1 MSNIIDDGKYE
12 WEEVYEELKKYIEEE
27 LIKRRVNS
35 NKEYEEIYGM
45 LCVIR
50 DFVKDTIH
58 NKLYKNR
65 DLENGV
71 DYNELKIREIVKYVI
86 AKILPYI
93 NILIIDLKGKIGKNK
108 DMDILVMYDK
118 YLDIEDDFYAIAS
131 YRSLLHFAHYME
143 RDDDASQLVWK
154 YNMNDT
160 MGSIFYY
167 SNAMILD
174 HKFDTLIKQCPTGY
188 GKCFQENEMVLT
200 STGYK
205 YAKDVKVNDL
215 VYSMK
220 DNEVVLKRVVD
231 KWYSKKK
238 QIKIKTRNGIEIIV
252 SPEHRMFTQRGYIEA
267 KEITKDDYLY
277 YLCSPLNYGKDID
290 ENEMKFISMMIFDG
304 SCSGENI
311 QFSKP
316 FYTEIY
322 KEFMKVCDELHFGYN
337 NYTCKDRDCNILS
350 IRKNEDR
357 PKELLEKYGLYGY
370 YSTNKRLPQEFFTMS
385 LKQRYEFIG
394 IMLATDGYIP
404 KYSKNGGNN
413 VGITLSNKELCKDIQ
428 FLMST
433 CGIYSNL
440 SYKRSKINE
449 KMFDSWVL
457 TIPDEFIEVIYK
469 NCYCYQKQDSLIER
483 YEYINN
489 LSIKVYSNSVNYP
502 KEVLKDCKEFKKI
515 VNKQWSRNK
524 TFKREIVHKYIN
536 DKNIISND
544 FYWNRIVDIECND
557 EETTMIDFEI
567 EETHNFILNGFVSH
581 NSKSDCVIISF
592 CFGYDI
598 NDDIGKWVGNPKLV
612 KVNTKGIVEMIKS
625 KKFAK
630 VFPEFQ
636 FENKDDI
643 FSKCAIGDGEFTLSK
658 SKKQISFGC
667 YNKATDTN
675 GLRFNKQFFDD
686 ITQMQDA
693 ENVAMHEKDIATY
706 EGEWKKRQYDE
717 YNVLR
722 WFTGTAY
729 HREDFLSYI
738 RKIKAHNN
746 PLIKDDNLKTRWAKF
761 VRLNDTKKC
770 VYISIPKLADLDL
783 GEEKCYSTFP
793 QKYSKVEALRDLHKS
808 ESARRRFYAMEQ
820 QQPQPPETMR
830 FDHSYFRH
838 YKELP
843 KEIMENDC
851 YTYVIIDPNRKGKD
865 NYAGLI
871 FKEPLSEINR
881 FYLVDCY
888 YKKTNSKV
896 AIPCICER
904 AHHHL
909 ADYIIYEENTTD
921 SSLLEEKINEEMS
934 KYSDYEFQ
942 IDSIYSTEK
951 KEVKIN
957 NNSDFILDNIV
968 LPSQDMYYEDSD
980 MGRCINDIVNYTFEN
995 NKLNDDS
1002 IDCCAMLGEYK
1013 GKHNENELKILDDI
1027 FF

>member
-1 MSNIIDDGKYE
+1 MSNIIDDGRYE
-12 WEEVYEELKKYIEEE
+12 WEEVYEELKRCIEEE
-27 LIKRRVNS
+27 LIKRRVNN

-50 DFVKDTIH
+50 DFIKDTIH

-93 NILIIDLKGKIGKNK
+93 NILIIDLKGKIGKDK

-188 GKCFQENEMVLT
+188 GK
-200 STGYK
+200 
-205 YAKDVKVNDL
+205 
-215 VYSMK
+215 
-220 DNEVVLKRVVD
+220 
-231 KWYSKKK
+231 
-238 QIKIKTRNGIEIIV
+238 
-252 SPEHRMFTQRGYIEA
+252 
-267 KEITKDDYLY
+267 
-277 YLCSPLNYGKDID
+277 
-290 ENEMKFISMMIFDG
+290 
-304 SCSGENI
+304 
-311 QFSKP
+311 
-316 FYTEIY
+316 
-322 KEFMKVCDELHFGYN
+322 
-337 NYTCKDRDCNILS
+337 
-350 IRKNEDR
+350 
-357 PKELLEKYGLYGY
+357 
-370 YSTNKRLPQEFFTMS
+370 
-385 LKQRYEFIG
+385 
-394 IMLATDGYIP
+394 
-404 KYSKNGGNN
+404 
-413 VGITLSNKELCKDIQ
+413 
-428 FLMST
+428 
-433 CGIYSNL
+433 
-440 SYKRSKINE
+440 
-449 KMFDSWVL
+449 
-457 TIPDEFIEVIYK
+457 
-469 NCYCYQKQDSLIER
+469 
-483 YEYINN
+483 
-489 LSIKVYSNSVNYP
+489 
-502 KEVLKDCKEFKKI
+502 
-515 VNKQWSRNK
+515 
-524 TFKREIVHKYIN
+524 
-536 DKNIISND
+536 
-544 FYWNRIVDIECND
+544 
-557 EETTMIDFEI
+557 
-567 EETHNFILNGFVSH
+567 
-581 NSKSDCVIISF
+581 SKSDCVIISF

-738 RKIKAHNN
+738 RKINAHNN

-783 GEEKCYSTFP
+783 GEDKCYSTFP

-808 ESARRRFYAMEQ
+808 ESARRRFMAMEQ

>member
-1 MSNIIDDGKYE
+1 MGK
-12 WEEVYEELKKYIEEE
+12 
-27 LIKRRVNS
+27 
-35 NKEYEEIYGM
+35 
-45 LCVIR
+45 
-50 DFVKDTIH
+50 
-58 NKLYKNR
+58 
-65 DLENGV
+65 
-71 DYNELKIREIVKYVI
+71 
-86 AKILPYI
+86 
-93 NILIIDLKGKIGKNK
+93 
-108 DMDILVMYDK
+108 
-118 YLDIEDDFYAIAS
+118 
-131 YRSLLHFAHYME
+131 
-143 RDDDASQLVWK
+143 
-154 YNMNDT
+154 
-160 MGSIFYY
+160 
-167 SNAMILD
+167 
-174 HKFDTLIKQCPTGY
+174 
-188 GKCFQENEMVLT
+188 
-200 STGYK
+200 
-205 YAKDVKVNDL
+205 
-215 VYSMK
+215 
-220 DNEVVLKRVVD
+220 
-231 KWYSKKK
+231 
-238 QIKIKTRNGIEIIV
+238 
-252 SPEHRMFTQRGYIEA
+252 
-267 KEITKDDYLY
+267 
-277 YLCSPLNYGKDID
+277 
-290 ENEMKFISMMIFDG
+290 
-304 SCSGENI
+304 
-311 QFSKP
+311 
-316 FYTEIY
+316 
-322 KEFMKVCDELHFGYN
+322 
-337 NYTCKDRDCNILS
+337 
-350 IRKNEDR
+350 
-357 PKELLEKYGLYGY
+357 
-370 YSTNKRLPQEFFTMS
+370 
-385 LKQRYEFIG
+385 
-394 IMLATDGYIP
+394 
-404 KYSKNGGNN
+404 
-413 VGITLSNKELCKDIQ
+413 
-428 FLMST
+428 
-433 CGIYSNL
+433 
-440 SYKRSKINE
+440 
-449 KMFDSWVL
+449 
-457 TIPDEFIEVIYK
+457 
-469 NCYCYQKQDSLIER
+469 
-483 YEYINN
+483 
-489 LSIKVYSNSVNYP
+489 
-502 KEVLKDCKEFKKI
+502 
-515 VNKQWSRNK
+515 
-524 TFKREIVHKYIN
+524 
-536 DKNIISND
+536 
-544 FYWNRIVDIECND
+544 
-557 EETTMIDFEI
+557 
-567 EETHNFILNGFVSH
+567 
-581 NSKSDCVIISF
+581 SKSDCVIISF

-738 RKIKAHNN
+738 RKINAHNN
-746 PLIKDDNLKTRWAKF
+746 PLVKDDNLKTRWAKF

-770 VYISIPKLADLDL
+770 VYISIPKLADLEL
-783 GEEKCYSTFP
+783 GEDKCYSTFP

-888 YKKTNSKV
+888 YKKTNSKI

>member
-12 WEEVYEELKKYIEEE
+12 WEEVYEELKKYIEED
-27 LIKRRVNS
+27 LIKRRVNN

-50 DFVKDTIH
+50 DFIKDTIH

-93 NILIIDLKGKIGKNK
+93 NILIIDLKGKIGKDK

-188 GKCFQENEMVLT
+188 GKCIDENTNVFT
-200 STGYK
+200 PNGNVK
-205 YAKDVKVNDL
+205 IKDINIGDY

-220 DNEVVLKRVVD
+220 DNEIVKRRVLN
-231 KWYSKKK
+231 KWNTTKK
-238 QIKIKTRNGIEIIV
+238 QVKIKTRSGKEIIT
-252 SPEHRMFTQRGYIEA
+252 SKEHRMFTQRGYVESENLTTNDFLYSMLLQRYFYLDKIVSIE
-267 KEITKDDYLY
+267 Y
-277 YLCSPLNYGKDID
+277 ID
-290 ENEMKFISMMIFDG
+290 E
-304 SCSGENI
+304 
-311 QFSKP
+311 
-316 FYTEIY
+316 EIP
-322 KEFMKVCDELHFGYN
+322 M
-337 NYTCKDRDCNILS
+337 
-350 IRKNEDR
+350 
-357 PKELLEKYGLYGY
+357 
-370 YSTNKRLPQEFFTMS
+370 
-385 LKQRYEFIG
+385 
-394 IMLATDGYIP
+394 
-404 KYSKNGGNN
+404 
-413 VGITLSNKELCKDIQ
+413 
-428 FLMST
+428 
-433 CGIYSNL
+433 
-440 SYKRSKINE
+440 
-449 KMFDSWVL
+449 
-457 TIPDEFIEVIYK
+457 
-469 NCYCYQKQDSLIER
+469 
-483 YEYINN
+483 
-489 LSIKVYSNSVNYP
+489 
-502 KEVLKDCKEFKKI
+502 
-515 VNKQWSRNK
+515 
-524 TFKREIVHKYIN
+524 
-536 DKNIISND
+536 
-544 FYWNRIVDIECND
+544 VDIEV
-557 EETTMIDFEI
+557 
-567 EETHNFILNGFVSH
+567 EETHNFIANGLVSH

-636 FENKDDI
+636 FDNKDDI

-738 RKIKAHNN
+738 RKINAHNN

-770 VYISIPKLADLDL
+770 VYISIPKLADLEL
-783 GEEKCYSTFP
+783 GEDKCYSTFP

>member
-12 WEEVYEELKKYIEEE
+12 WEEVYEELKKYIEED
-27 LIKRRVNS
+27 LIKRKVNN

-50 DFVKDTIH
+50 DFIKDTIH

-93 NILIIDLKGKIGKNK
+93 NILIIDLKGKIGKTK
-108 DMDILVMYDK
+108 DMDILVIYDK

-188 GKCFQENEMVLT
+188 GK
-200 STGYK
+200 
-205 YAKDVKVNDL
+205 
-215 VYSMK
+215 
-220 DNEVVLKRVVD
+220 
-231 KWYSKKK
+231 
-238 QIKIKTRNGIEIIV
+238 
-252 SPEHRMFTQRGYIEA
+252 
-267 KEITKDDYLY
+267 
-277 YLCSPLNYGKDID
+277 
-290 ENEMKFISMMIFDG
+290 
-304 SCSGENI
+304 
-311 QFSKP
+311 
-316 FYTEIY
+316 
-322 KEFMKVCDELHFGYN
+322 
-337 NYTCKDRDCNILS
+337 
-350 IRKNEDR
+350 
-357 PKELLEKYGLYGY
+357 
-370 YSTNKRLPQEFFTMS
+370 
-385 LKQRYEFIG
+385 
-394 IMLATDGYIP
+394 
-404 KYSKNGGNN
+404 
-413 VGITLSNKELCKDIQ
+413 
-428 FLMST
+428 
-433 CGIYSNL
+433 
-440 SYKRSKINE
+440 
-449 KMFDSWVL
+449 
-457 TIPDEFIEVIYK
+457 
-469 NCYCYQKQDSLIER
+469 
-483 YEYINN
+483 
-489 LSIKVYSNSVNYP
+489 
-502 KEVLKDCKEFKKI
+502 
-515 VNKQWSRNK
+515 
-524 TFKREIVHKYIN
+524 
-536 DKNIISND
+536 
-544 FYWNRIVDIECND
+544 
-557 EETTMIDFEI
+557 
-567 EETHNFILNGFVSH
+567 
-581 NSKSDCVIISF
+581 SKSDCVIISF

-636 FENKDDI
+636 FDNKDDI

-738 RKIKAHNN
+738 RKINAHNN

-770 VYISIPKLADLDL
+770 VYISIPKLADLEL
-783 GEEKCYSTFP
+783 GEDKCYSTFP

>member
-27 LIKRRVNS
+27 LIKRKVNN

-108 DMDILVMYDK
+108 DMEILVIYDK

-188 GKCFQENEMVLT
+188 GK
-200 STGYK
+200 
-205 YAKDVKVNDL
+205 
-215 VYSMK
+215 
-220 DNEVVLKRVVD
+220 
-231 KWYSKKK
+231 
-238 QIKIKTRNGIEIIV
+238 
-252 SPEHRMFTQRGYIEA
+252 
-267 KEITKDDYLY
+267 
-277 YLCSPLNYGKDID
+277 
-290 ENEMKFISMMIFDG
+290 
-304 SCSGENI
+304 
-311 QFSKP
+311 
-316 FYTEIY
+316 
-322 KEFMKVCDELHFGYN
+322 
-337 NYTCKDRDCNILS
+337 
-350 IRKNEDR
+350 
-357 PKELLEKYGLYGY
+357 
-370 YSTNKRLPQEFFTMS
+370 
-385 LKQRYEFIG
+385 
-394 IMLATDGYIP
+394 
-404 KYSKNGGNN
+404 
-413 VGITLSNKELCKDIQ
+413 
-428 FLMST
+428 
-433 CGIYSNL
+433 
-440 SYKRSKINE
+440 
-449 KMFDSWVL
+449 
-457 TIPDEFIEVIYK
+457 
-469 NCYCYQKQDSLIER
+469 
-483 YEYINN
+483 
-489 LSIKVYSNSVNYP
+489 
-502 KEVLKDCKEFKKI
+502 
-515 VNKQWSRNK
+515 
-524 TFKREIVHKYIN
+524 
-536 DKNIISND
+536 
-544 FYWNRIVDIECND
+544 
-557 EETTMIDFEI
+557 
-567 EETHNFILNGFVSH
+567 
-581 NSKSDCVIISF
+581 SKSDCVIISF

-738 RKIKAHNN
+738 RKINAHNN